1 MAPDPPLTPE
11 QVQAQ
16 VFTSSFRGFDQ
27 AEVRSFLHRV
37 AADLRAARE
46 RSQQLESAWHS
57 AEERAARP
65 PVLDEDTLMAAVGE
79 ETATILRTARAAAA
93 DLRAKAAAEAE
104 KVEATARERSEKVLQ
119 ESSDIVAREAAA
131 AQENAARLIAA
142 AHSEAAEVLDRARV
156 GADGIRVKAEQE
168 RALTIEGANSTRD
181 RILED
186 LARRRRVA
194 TVQIEQLRAGRER
207 LIESYAIVRRTLE
220 EAQSELGRADAEAR
234 AAADEVGRRLRRE
247 NESGQYGQSLSAGL
261 VLEEPAGE
269 EPTVDGLFG
278 DMASG
283 EDAPGEEPSGQPGQP
298 GPPEQPGHAA
308 DPMAAADPVADA
320 TSGDTSLAASTGAA
334 TPAGPG
340 APAGSGPTGP
350 PTQITGPGG
359 FPVAS
364 TGSTGSTGS
373 TAALAA
379 GAPSAISA
387 GSTSTGSTGSTSTGS
402 ASVAVAEAA
411 EAHPAGETPS
421 HLRLVADPP
430 TIETIE
436 TIEALDDQGSP
447 VDELFAR
454 IRSGR
459 PLTPGSEAGG
469 VGSPDAVEASETG
482 EEAAGRGEEDT
493 YDDGDAGATEGTA
506 GIDAAT
512 ANADVDDAA
521 YADDDA
527 DITADDNAAD
537 SADDDA
543 EQPVTDLD
551 ESLLQRRESAVV
563 DLEVT
568 LTRRLKRALQDEQ
581 NDLLDRL
588 RSLRGKVSVDRLLP
602 ESEPQIDRYAASA
615 QPLLEEAAAAGVAFA
630 AETLDRSEGV
640 SNPPEV
646 DDLAREAGETI
657 VEALRRRLEEVC
669 DASPALG
676 SGDDEDRAVVMSS
689 VGSAY
694 REWKS
699 QRIERIAGDALA
711 AAFSRGTW
719 HATPDGT
726 LLRWVVEDI
735 DGPCPDCD
743 DDALAGGL
751 RKGEPFPTGQLHPPA
766 HTGCR
771 CLLVPLEN

>member
-1 MAPDPPLTPE
+1 MGSDPPLTPE
-11 QVQAQ
+11 QIQAQ
-16 VFTSSFRGFDQ
+16 TFTSSFRGFDQ

-37 AADLRAARE
+37 AGDLRSLLE
-46 RSQQLESAWHS
+46 RAHQLESAWHS

-65 PVLDEDTLMAAVGE
+65 PVLDEDTLMAAVGD
-79 ETATILRTARAAAA
+79 ETAAILRTARAAAA

-104 KVEATARERSEKVLQ
+104 KVEATARERSEKALQ
-119 ESSDIVAREAAA
+119 ESGDIVAREAAA
-131 AQENAARLIAA
+131 AQENAARVVAA
-142 AHSEAAEVLDRARV
+142 AQAEAAEVLERARV
-156 GADGIRVKAEQE
+156 AVDGIRGKAEQE

-247 NESGQYGQSLSAGL
+247 HEVGQYGHSPSGGL
-261 VLEEPAGE
+261 MVEEGVGE
-269 EPTVDGLFG
+269 EPTVDGLLAG
-278 DMASG
+278 PAPEEHG
-283 EDAPGEEPSGQPGQP
+283 PGEPSPG
-298 GPPEQPGHAA
+298 EQPSEEAGQLEAPAHPAEPTGAA
-308 DPMAAADPVADA
+308 DP
-320 TSGDTSLAASTGAA
+320 GAA
-334 TPAGPG
+334 TPGGATSFAPQGPTAGGTAPSGSPG
-340 APAGSGPTGP
+340 AGTAPSGSSGAGIAPSGSPGPA
-350 PTQITGPGG
+350 
-359 FPVAS
+359 A
-364 TGSTGSTGS
+364 
-373 TAALAA
+373 AA
-379 GAPSAISA
+379 GVGTSATSAASAPAASAASA
-387 GSTSTGSTGSTSTGS
+387 AAAPAAA
-402 ASVAVAEAA
+402 ASVAVAEAVTRT
-411 EAHPAGETPS
+411 GESPS
-421 HLRLVADPP
+421 HLRLVSDQPAVEDLEDLEDP
-430 TIETIE
+430 
-436 TIEALDDQGSP
+436 GSP

-459 PLTPGSEAGG
+459 PATPDPEAGTE
-469 VGSPDAVEASETG
+469 D
-482 EEAAGRGEEDT
+482 EAATPVPGPGEDT
-493 YDDGDAGATEGTA
+493 RPDEDTGQ
-506 GIDAAT
+506 
-512 ANADVDDAA
+512 
-521 YADDDA
+521 YAETDDD
-527 DITADDNAAD
+527 
-537 SADDDA
+537 
-543 EQPVTDLD
+543 ERPVPDLD

-602 ESEPQIDRYAASA
+602 ESGPQIARYTTAA
-615 QPLLEEAAAAGVAFA
+615 QPLLEEASAAGAAFA
-630 AETLDRSEGV
+630 AETLGRPESDAREG
-640 SNPPEV
+640 SGPHGV
-646 DDLAREAGETI
+646 DDLAHEAGQTI
-657 VEALRRRLEEVC
+657 VDALRRRLEEVC
-669 DASPALG
+669 AASPALS

-689 VGSAY
+689 IGSAY

-726 LLRWVVEDI
+726 LLRWIVEDT